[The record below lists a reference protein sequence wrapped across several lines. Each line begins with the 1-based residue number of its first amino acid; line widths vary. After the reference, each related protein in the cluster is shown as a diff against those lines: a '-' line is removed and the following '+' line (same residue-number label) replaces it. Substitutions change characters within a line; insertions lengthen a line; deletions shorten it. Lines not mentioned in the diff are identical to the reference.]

1 MFPNQVNS
9 MPTPYHP
16 PFTITPRQLTLVGE
30 ICERIGRWG
39 GLDLPLSPQLRKANR
54 IQSIQASLEIEN
66 NSLGIAQVT
75 AILEGQR
82 VIGSMRE
89 IQEVRNAI
97 ECYDLL
103 PTWRADSVAD
113 FLAAHG
119 LMMKALTDHA
129 GVFRPG
135 GVGVYRGE
143 QLIHM
148 APPAARVEHLV
159 GDLFQWLASTD
170 LHPVIASSILHYEI
184 EFIHPFSDG
193 NGRMGRLWQSLS
205 LSRWHAELAYLPVES
220 LIRDRQA
227 EYYEA
232 LGAAD
237 RLAEATPFVDFMLQV
252 IRETLDAPVPSDQVT
267 DQVKALLRAFGSDG
281 ELTSDELLRRLGLR
295 HKPTFRKNYLNPALA
310 AGVIEM
316 TEPDSPRSPTQ
327 RYRWFPGKH
336 RNLPPSSG

>member
-1 MFPNQVNS
+1 MS
-9 MPTPYHP
+9 TPYHP
-16 PFTITPRQLTLVGE
+16 PFTLTPRQVTLVAE
-30 ICERIGRWG
+30 ICERVGWWG
-39 GLDLPLSPQLRKANR
+39 AQDSPLSPQLRKANR

-66 NSLGIAQVT
+66 NSLGIDQVT
-75 AILEGQR
+75 AILEGKR

-103 PTWRADSVAD
+103 TTWRPHSVAD

-119 LMMKALTDHA
+119 LMMKALTNHA

-148 APPAARVEHLV
+148 APPADRVEHLV
-159 GDLFQWLASTD
+159 GDLFRWLATTD
-170 LHPVIASSILHYEI
+170 LHPLIASSILHYEI

-193 NGRMGRLWQSLS
+193 NGRLGRLWQSLA
-205 LSRWHAELAYLPVES
+205 LSQWHVNLAYLPVES

-227 EYYEA
+227 DYYEA

-252 IRETLDAPVPSDQVT
+252 VRETLNAPMQTDQVSAQVSDQVKSL
-267 DQVKALLRAFGSDG
+267 VRAFGSTV
-281 ELTSDELLRRLGLR
+281 EITSDELLRRLGLR
-295 HKPTFRKNYLNPALA
+295 HKPTFRQNYLNPALA
-310 AGVIEM
+310 SGMIEM
-316 TEPDSPRSPTQ
+316 TEPDSTRSPTQ
-327 RYRWFPGKH
+327 RYRLTVAG
-336 RNLPPSSG
+336 RIRQLS

>member
-1 MFPNQVNS
+1 
-9 MPTPYHP
+9 MPAPYHP
-16 PFTITPRQLTLVGE
+16 PITITPRQLSLVGE
-30 ICERIGRWG
+30 IGERIGRWG
-39 GLDLPLSPQLRKANR
+39 GRDSSLSPQLRKANR
-54 IQSIQASLEIEN
+54 IQSIQASLAIEN
-66 NSLGIAQVT
+66 NSLGIDQVT
-75 AILEGQR
+75 AILEGKR

-103 PTWRADSVAD
+103 PTWKPDSVED
-113 FLAAHG
+113 FLTAHG
-119 LMMKALTDHA
+119 VMMKALVDHA
-129 GVFRPG
+129 GMFRPG

-148 APPAARVEHLV
+148 APSAERVEHLM
-159 GDLFQWLASTD
+159 GDLFQWLADTD
-170 LHPVIASSILHYEI
+170 LHPLIASSILHYEI

-193 NGRMGRLWQSLS
+193 NGRLGRLWQSLS

-220 LIRDRQA
+220 LVRDHQT

-237 RLAEATPFVDFMLQV
+237 RLAEATPFVEFMLTI
-252 IRETLDAPVPSDQVT
+252 IRETLDAAPASDQVS
-267 DQVKALLRAFGSDG
+267 DQVSGQVSGQVKALLKAYGSDP

-295 HKPTFRKNYLNPALA
+295 HKPTFRKNHINPARV
-310 AGVIEM
+310 AGLIEM

-327 RYRWFPGKH
+327 RYRLTDAGRRISH
-336 RNLPPSSG
+336 

>member
-1 MFPNQVNS
+1 

-39 GLDLPLSPQLRKANR
+39 GREFPLSPQLRKANR
-54 IQSIQASLEIEN
+54 IQSIQASLAIEN
-66 NSLGIAQVT
+66 NSLGIEQVT
-75 AILEGQR
+75 AILEGKR

-97 ECYDLL
+97 ECYDQL
-103 PTWRADSVAD
+103 PRWKPAVVED

-119 LMMKALTDHA
+119 LMMKALVDHA

-135 GVGVYRGE
+135 GVGIYRGS

-148 APPAARVEHLV
+148 APPAERVEHLV
-159 GDLFQWLASTD
+159 GDLFEWLARTD
-170 LHPVIASSILHYEI
+170 LHPLIASSILHYEI

-193 NGRMGRLWQSLS
+193 NGRLGRLWQSLT
-205 LSRWHAELAYLPVES
+205 LSQWHAELAYLPVEG
-220 LIRDRQA
+220 LIRDHQV
-227 EYYEA
+227 EYYEV

-237 RLAEATPFVDFMLQV
+237 RLAEATPFVEFMLTI
-252 IRETLDAPVPSDQVT
+252 IRETLDKAPASDQVGDQVS
-267 DQVKALLRAFGSDG
+267 DQVKALLKAYGGDA

-295 HKPTFRKNYLNPALA
+295 HKPTFRKNHLNPALL
-310 AGVIEM
+310 AGLIEM

-327 RYRWFPGKH
+327 RYRLTREGRRLERK
-336 RNLPPSSG
+336 GDV

>member
-1 MFPNQVNS
+1 
-9 MPTPYHP
+9 MPTPYYP
-16 PFTITPRQLTLVGE
+16 PFTLTPRQVTLVAE

-39 GLDLPLSPQLRKANR
+39 GRDSPLSPQLRKANR
-54 IQSIQASLEIEN
+54 IQSIQASLAIEN
-66 NSLGIAQVT
+66 NSLGIDQVT
-75 AILEGQR
+75 AILEGKR
-82 VIGSMRE
+82 VLGSMRE

-103 PTWRADSVAD
+103 PTWKPDSVED

-119 LMMKALTDHA
+119 VMMKALVDHA
-129 GVFRPG
+129 GMFRPG

-143 QLIHM
+143 QLVHM
-148 APPAARVEHLV
+148 APPADRVEYLV
-159 GDLFQWLASTD
+159 SDLFQWLAVTD
-170 LHPVIASSILHYEI
+170 LHPLIASSILHYEI

-193 NGRMGRLWQSLS
+193 NGRLGRLWQSLS

-220 LIRDRQA
+220 VVRDRQA

-237 RLAEATPFVDFMLQV
+237 HLAEATPFVEFMLR
-252 IRETLDAPVPSDQVT
+252 IICETLDANPASDQVSNQVS
-267 DQVKALLRAFGSDG
+267 DQVKSLLKAYGSDG

-310 AGVIEM
+310 AGTLEM

-327 RYRWFPGKH
+327 RYRLTEAGKLMI
-336 RNLPPSSG
+336 N

>member
-1 MFPNQVNS
+1 

-30 ICERIGRWG
+30 ICERIGHWSA
-39 GLDLPLSPQLRKANR
+39 LDFSLSPQLRKTNR

-66 NSLGIAQVT
+66 NSLDIDQVT
-75 AILEGQR
+75 AILEGRR

-89 IQEVRNAI
+89 IQEVKNAI

-103 PTWRADSVAD
+103 PSWTSDAVED
-113 FLAAHG
+113 FLTAHG
-119 LMMKALTDHA
+119 VMMKALTDHA

-135 GVGVYRGE
+135 GVGVYRGA

-148 APPAARVEHLV
+148 APPAERVEHLV
-159 GDLFQWLASTD
+159 RDLFHWLAVTD
-170 LHPVIASSILHYEI
+170 LHPLITSSILHYEI

-220 LIRDRQA
+220 LVRDRQA
-227 EYYEA
+227 EYYAA

-237 RLAEATPFVDFMLQV
+237 RQAEATPFVEFMLTIIQ
-252 IRETLDAPVPSDQVT
+252 ETLNATPVSDQVCDQVS
-267 DQVKALLRAFGSDG
+267 DQVKLLLSVIKKG
-281 ELTSDELLRRLGLR
+281 EILAAAELMARLGLK
-295 HKPTFRKNYLNPALA
+295 HLPSFRRNYLKPALA
-310 AGVIEM
+310 ARLIQM
-316 TEPDSPRSPTQ
+316 TQPNSPNSPTQ
-327 RYRWFPGKH
+327 RYR
-336 RNLPPSSG
+336 LTSL